1 MNMEKEELLQVIEV
15 LNSQVA
21 QLNLENIILKTKID
35 SLNKENQKN
44 EWEEW
49 SKSIPLLNFI
59 RKEWFYGGT
68 WKIIKIR
75 NKSRRFRA

>member
-1 MNMEKEELLQVIEV
+1 MNMEKEELLQIIDM
-15 LNSQVA
+15 LNNQVA

-35 SLNKENQKN
+35 SLNRENQKD

-59 RKEWFYGGT
+59 RKEWFYGST

-75 NKSRRFRA
+75 NKSRRFRT

>member
-35 SLNKENQKN
+35 SLNKENQKD

-59 RKEWFYGGT
+59 RKEWFYGST

>member
-1 MNMEKEELLQVIEV
+1 MEKEELLQVIEL

-44 EWEEW
+44 E
-49 SKSIPLLNFI
+49 
-59 RKEWFYGGT
+59 
-68 WKIIKIR
+68 
-75 NKSRRFRA
+75 

>member
-35 SLNKENQKN
+35 SLNKENQKD

-68 WKIIKIR
+68 WKIIKVR

>member
-35 SLNKENQKN
+35 SLNKENQKD
-44 EWEEW
+44 E
-49 SKSIPLLNFI
+49 
-59 RKEWFYGGT
+59 
-68 WKIIKIR
+68 
-75 NKSRRFRA
+75 

>member
-1 MNMEKEELLQVIEV
+1 MNMEKEELLQVIEL

-44 EWEEW
+44 E
-49 SKSIPLLNFI
+49 
-59 RKEWFYGGT
+59 
-68 WKIIKIR
+68 
-75 NKSRRFRA
+75 